1 MRVSLMKL
9 ERVSTQIDF
18 PTEFAEL
25 CGTVSSFF
33 DASEL
38 SFTELQQEFESAAQD
53 EEGEGEGNEGD
64 EEDAVITEITAESGE
79 AKPAMKATATA
90 TATATAAAAAKPEE
104 LSTPTKMGAKTTAK
118 TGEKSARK
126 RTDSIHDAENGN
138 PAGNANV
145 NVGGEVKGL
154 GHRSASKH
162 ENRSGNT
169 REFDDVGSPIE
180 EIQLWREGV
189 EIVEIWELNEL

>member
-38 SFTELQQEFESAAQD
+38 SFSELQQEFESAAQD

-79 AKPAMKATATA
+79 AKPAMKAAAAAT
-90 TATATAAAAAKPEE
+90 AAAAKPEE

-138 PAGNANV
+138 PAGNANA

-162 ENRSGNT
+162 ENRSGNA

>member
-38 SFTELQQEFESAAQD
+38 SFSELQQEFESAAQD

-79 AKPAMKATATA
+79 AKPAMKAA
-90 TATATAAAAAKPEE
+90 ATAAATATTAAKPEE
-104 LSTPTKMGAKTTAK
+104 LSTPTKMGVKTTAK
-118 TGEKSARK
+118 TGEKSTRK

-138 PAGNANV
+138 PAGNANA
-145 NVGGEVKGL
+145 NLGGEVKGL

-162 ENRSGNT
+162 ENRSGNA

>member
-1 MRVSLMKL
+1 MSFSLMKL

-38 SFTELQQEFESAAQD
+38 SFSELQQEFESAAQD

-64 EEDAVITEITAESGE
+64 EEDAVITEITEESGE
-79 AKPAMKATATA
+79 AKPAMKAAT
-90 TATATAAAAAKPEE
+90 AAAAKPEE

-138 PAGNANV
+138 PAGNANA

-162 ENRSGNT
+162 ENRSGNA

>member
-38 SFTELQQEFESAAQD
+38 SFSELQQEFESAAQD

-79 AKPAMKATATA
+79 AKPAMKAA
-90 TATATAAAAAKPEE
+90 ATAAATAKPEE
-104 LSTPTKMGAKTTAK
+104 LSTPTKMGVKTTAK
-118 TGEKSARK
+118 TGEKSTRK

-138 PAGNANV
+138 PAGNANA
-145 NVGGEVKGL
+145 NLGGEVKGL

-162 ENRSGNT
+162 ENRSGNA

>member
-38 SFTELQQEFESAAQD
+38 SFSELQQEFESAAQD

-79 AKPAMKATATA
+79 AKPAMKATAA
-90 TATATAAAAAKPEE
+90 AAAAAAKPEE

-138 PAGNANV
+138 PAGNANA

-162 ENRSGNT
+162 ENRSGNA

>member
-1 MRVSLMKL
+1 MRASLMKL

-38 SFTELQQEFESAAQD
+38 SFSELQQEFESAAQD

-64 EEDAVITEITAESGE
+64 EEDAVITEITVESGE
-79 AKPAMKATATA
+79 AKPAMKAA
-90 TATATAAAAAKPEE
+90 AAAAAKPEE
-104 LSTPTKMGAKTTAK
+104 LSTPTKMGVKTTAK

-138 PAGNANV
+138 PAGNANA

-162 ENRSGNT
+162 ENRSGDA

>member
-1 MRVSLMKL
+1 MRASLMKL

-38 SFTELQQEFESAAQD
+38 SFSELQQEFESAAQD

-64 EEDAVITEITAESGE
+64 EEDAVITEITAESSE
-79 AKPAMKATATA
+79 AKPAMKAAA
-90 TATATAAAAAKPEE
+90 AAAAAKPEE
-104 LSTPTKMGAKTTAK
+104 LSTPTKTGVKTTAK

-138 PAGNANV
+138 PAGNGNA

-162 ENRSGNT
+162 ENRSGNA

>member
-38 SFTELQQEFESAAQD
+38 SFSELQQEFESAAQD
-53 EEGEGEGNEGD
+53 EEGEGEENEGD
-64 EEDAVITEITAESGE
+64 EEDAVITEITAELDE
-79 AKPAMKATATA
+79 AKPATKV
-90 TATATAAAAAKPEE
+90 AAAKPVE
-104 LSTPTKMGAKTTAK
+104 LSTPTKTGVK
-118 TGEKSARK
+118 TGEKTARK

-138 PAGNANV
+138 PAGNANA

-162 ENRSGNT
+162 ENRSGNAK
-169 REFDDVGSPIE
+169 EFDDVGNPIE

-189 EIVEIWELNEL
+189 EIVEI